1 MGIEVCCIK
10 LVGMLIIWVGR
21 FVFDWFDIWLG
32 WVGGMVYVWVWVGM
46 FSFYRGVCCGDYVLE
61 L

>member
-1 MGIEVCCIK
+1 MWIEVCCIK

-32 WVGGMVYVWVWVGM
+32 WVGGMVYVWVGVGM